1 MQNPYYSPSN
11 SQNNPHNHRPP
22 PPHPSSAHHHVPY
35 ELPPVQSVTSPATL
49 LSAPP
54 SSGLTMAHLL
64 QPVSPSN
71 NPNPPFTSNNPPV
84 SSSASSSTAPHYPR
98 SYGSSSGSPSE
109 PTAVLP
115 DPQNNNINTGSIS
128 GTSGIGFGQP
138 AHHQQQQQQQPLAAP
153 QSALQQK
160 RAYRQRRKDPSCD
173 ACRERKVKVWLM
185 FDFGPED

>member
-11 SQNNPHNHRPP
+11 SQNNPPP
-22 PPHPSSAHHHVPY
+22 AHPSASHHHVSY
-35 ELPPVQSVTSPATL
+35 ELPPVQPVTSPATL

-64 QPVSPSN
+64 QPVSPPN
-71 NPNPPFTSNNPPV
+71 NSNPPFSTNNPPV
-84 SSSASSSTAPHYPR
+84 SSSASSAAAAHYPR
-98 SYGSSSGSPSE
+98 SYGSSSGSPTE
-109 PTAVLP
+109 PTAVLA
-115 DPQNNNINTGSIS
+115 DTQNNNNINTAGSIS
-128 GTSGIGFGQP
+128 GTSGFGFGQP
-138 AHHQQQQQQQPLAAP
+138 AHQQQQQPLAAP

>member
-11 SQNNPHNHRPP
+11 SQNNPHP

-64 QPVSPSN
+64 QPVSPPN
-71 NPNPPFTSNNPPV
+71 NPNPPFTTKNPPV
-84 SSSASSSTAPHYPR
+84 SSSASSSAAPHYPR
-98 SYGSSSGSPSE
+98 SYGSSSGSPAE
-109 PTAVLP
+109 PAAVLP
-115 DPQNNNINTGSIS
+115 DTQNNNSINTGSIS
-128 GTSGIGFGQP
+128 GTSGFGFGQP
-138 AHHQQQQQQQPLAAP
+138 AHQQQQQSLAAP

-173 ACRERKVKVWLM
+173 ACRERKVKVWLT
-185 FDFGPED
+185 FDFICPGPKD

>member
-11 SQNNPHNHRPP
+11 SQNNPPPP
-22 PPHPSSAHHHVPY
+22 PPHPSSSSHHHHVPY

-98 SYGSSSGSPSE
+98 SYGSSSGSPAE

-115 DPQNNNINTGSIS
+115 DIQNNNSINTTGSIS
-128 GTSGIGFGQP
+128 GTSGFGFGQP
-138 AHHQQQQQQQPLAAP
+138 AHHQQQQQSLAAP

-173 ACRERKVKVWLM
+173 ACRERKVKVWLT
-185 FDFGPED
+185 F